1 MKEKELI
8 IIGASGFAL
17 EVFWLAKRA
26 GYEIKGFLDDSPDCH
41 GKLIFGKSVIGKV
54 EDWINF
60 SDFAFVIAVGSP
72 RVRKVIFD
80 KMNNSR
86 TKPEYATLIDPAAIL
101 GENVNFGEGSIVC
114 AGVIATVEISA
125 GRHVI
130 VNLNCTIGHETT
142 IGDFT
147 TIAPLAAVSGRVNI
161 GSFVE
166 IGTSASI
173 RQGLKIES
181 GAMLGM
187 GAVLTKDIE
196 EPALYFG
203 SPAKFVKKLSTQ
215 EE

>member
-1 MKEKELI
+1 MKEKDLI

-26 GYEIKGFLDDSPDCH
+26 GYEINGFLDDSPDCQ
-41 GKLIFGKSVIGKV
+41 GKQIFGKKVLGKV
-54 EDWINF
+54 ENWVDHPG
-60 SDFAFVIAVGSP
+60 SVFVIAVGSP

-80 KMNNSR
+80 KMNNSHI
-86 TKPEYATLIDPAAIL
+86 KPEFATLIDPAAIL
-101 GENVNFGEGSIVC
+101 GENVHFGEGSIVC

-125 GRHVI
+125 GKHVI

-147 TIAPLAAVSGRVNI
+147 TIAPLVAVSGRVNI
-161 GSFVE
+161 GRFVE

-181 GAMLGM
+181 GSMLGM

-203 SPAKFVKKLSTQ
+203 SPAKFVKKLSLQ